1 MAVTIA
7 THNGHILSRGHNL
20 RLDSEVSN
28 KTHIDKNGEH
38 ETWFDA
44 PAHDVY
50 RRVFGEALARYN
62 ARQKRADRKIKDYYD
77 HVKKDK
83 QKHAR
88 YEMIVGVYNGFG
100 SKEIECDKALGK
112 AILQVYAETW
122 KDRNPNLELLGVYY
136 HADEEGEP
144 HLHIDYVPVAHGYKK
159 GLDTQACLNKA
170 LEEQEQF
177 FENQGKRS
185 SIKDNAVVRWT
196 KSENEFLER
205 LCKEAGLK
213 VEHPRTGEKHM
224 TIEKFKEIKQL
235 ERKLE
240 KQRTIN
246 RSIKSYDVEY
256 EYTY

>member
-20 RLDSEVSN
+20 RLENEISN
-28 KTHIDKNGEH
+28 KTHIDKTGEH

-44 PAHDVY
+44 PVHDVY
-50 RRVFGEALARYN
+50 RRIFGEALARYN
-62 ARQKRADRKIKDYYD
+62 DRQKRADRKIKDYYD
-77 HVKKDK
+77 HVSRDK

-88 YEMIVGVYNGFG
+88 YEIIVGVYNGFG
-100 SKEIECDKALGK
+100 CKDIECGKQLGKEILR
-112 AILQVYAETW
+112 VYADTW
-122 KDRNPNLELLGVYY
+122 KERNPNLELLGVYY

-170 LEEQEQF
+170 LEEQERF
-177 FENQGKRS
+177 FEFDGERK

-196 KSENEFLER
+196 KRENEFLER
-205 LCKEAGLK
+205 LCETAGLK

-224 TIEKFKEIKQL
+224 QIEKFKAVKQM
-235 ERKLE
+235 ERELE
-240 KQRTIN
+240 KQRMIDRNT
-246 RSIKSYDVEY
+246 KSYEVEY

>member
-20 RLDSEVSN
+20 RLESEVSN
-28 KTHIDKNGEH
+28 KSHIDRNGEH

-44 PAHDVY
+44 PAHNVY

-62 ARQKRADRKIKDYYD
+62 ARQKRAERKIKDYYD

-88 YEMIVGVYNGFG
+88 YEMIVGVYNGFDC
-100 SKEIECDKALGK
+100 KQIECDKTLGK
-112 AILQVYAETW
+112 AILQVYAKTW

-177 FENQGKRS
+177 FQISGKRS
-185 SIKDNAVVRWT
+185 SMKDNAVVRWT
-196 KSENEFLER
+196 KRENEFLEM
-205 LCKEAGLK
+205 LCNEAGLK
-213 VEHPRTGEKHM
+213 VDHPRTGKKHM
-224 TIEKFKEIKQL
+224 EIEKFKEIKQL
-235 ERKLE
+235 ERELE
-240 KQRTIN
+240 KQRTISRN
-246 RSIKSYDVEY
+246 IKSYDVEY